1 MDRHGDPLWM
11 PGVLVG
17 CRRRD
22 TGGGAMNRGPSFKV
36 GPTPRDVNVEEIV
49 SECEKCQGEIYTG
62 GLRFVWAG
70 RWICPNCFRYAVRK
84 VLWENPEEIA
94 LEMGVEVERYE

>member
-1 MDRHGDPLWM
+1 
-11 PGVLVG
+11 
-17 CRRRD
+17 
-22 TGGGAMNRGPSFKV
+22 MNRGPSFKV

-62 GLRFVWAG
+62 GLRFFWAG